1 MTTKVV
7 AKTESIKKSI
17 NLDAFEQAL
26 IASVIMSVGIILM
39 AAQAQYHWFV
49 WANVWSGRI
58 WVWGMF
64 AIISLGPTFLV
75 PGISKKIS
83 VGIILFVI
91 LNVTMLASGGY
102 AMVQDAINST
112 TMTAAPGLYFAYD
125 GLSALYT
132 DTATQFAV
140 IMNTL
145 EAAIPGL
152 VFVYCIILVIMPGD
166 EEPTQALIKIATI
179 LVVMLAFGFLGKTIG
194 FNVFGNGLYSF
205 Y

>member
-1 MTTKVV
+1 MTSKLIHGSVK
-7 AKTESIKKSI
+7 KTTR
-17 NLDAFEQAL
+17 LDAFKQAL
-26 IASVIMSVGIILM
+26 ISGIVIAIGVILM
-39 AAQAQYHWFV
+39 SGQAQYHWFV

-58 WVWGMF
+58 WIGSMF
-64 AIISLGPTFLV
+64 AIISLGPIFLV
-75 PGISKKIS
+75 QGMRQKILTWF
-83 VGIILFVI
+83 ILFVV
-91 LNVTMLASGGY
+91 LNVLMLAFGGY

-112 TMTAAPGLYFAYD
+112 TMTTGPGIYFAFD

-166 EEPTQALIKIATI
+166 EEPTQAIIKIATI

-194 FNVFGNGLYSF
+194 FNVFGNGLYS
-205 Y
+205 YY